1 MRVKV
6 STPEGAKVD
15 DFELPEN
22 VEEFFRLALTHAE
35 STEPFE
41 ARLDR
46 VVESSQRD
54 DSYGKV
60 VDGDEIVFLA
70 EAALVFRTIKEGLR
84 RRSSLSLIEGE
95 RIEFV

>member
-6 STPEGAKVD
+6 STPEGTKID
-15 DFELPEN
+15 ECELPEN
-22 VEEFFRLALTHAE
+22 VEEFFRLALTDAE
-35 STEPFE
+35 STETFG

-46 VVESSQRD
+46 VVESGQRD

-70 EAALVFRTIKEGLR
+70 EASLAFRTIKEGLR
-84 RRSSLSLIEGE
+84 RRSTLSLIEGE

>member
-1 MRVKV
+1 MRVKI
-6 STPEGAKVD
+6 STSEGAKVD

-22 VEEFFRLALTHAE
+22 VEEFFRLALTEAE

-46 VVESSQRD
+46 VVEPSRRD

-60 VDGDEIVFLA
+60 FGDDEIVFLA

-84 RRSSLSLIEGE
+84 RRSTLSLIEHE
-95 RIEFV
+95 RIDFV